1 MRRHSREHSTD
12 WKFRKEERKV
22 LILNIILG
30 LILFIVPII
39 TSVAVTVLLV
49 KLRG

>member
-1 MRRHSREHSTD
+1 MRKHSTD

-30 LILFIVPII
+30 LVLFIVPII
-39 TSVAVTVLLV
+39 TSVAVIVLLV